1 MSLENVLVAV
11 GGDDEGRIDAIE
23 QITADVAGPAGAA
36 VHLAHVF
43 SHEEYDRFR
52 DQLDFDKDSEVT
64 PTVVAE
70 RQVNVREIKRTLA
83 AADVDTTTYGAVG
96 QRSEQ
101 VVALAEEID
110 ADLVVVGGR
119 RRSPTGKAVFGS
131 TAQQI
136 LLDAPCPVTFVRN
149 D

>member
-11 GGDDEGRIDAIE
+11 GEDDEGRTEAIE
-23 QITADVAGPAGAA
+23 QITADITDPAGTE

-43 SHEEYDRFR
+43 SREEYGRFR
-52 DQLDFDKDSEVT
+52 DQLDYNKDSEVT

-70 RQVNVREIKRTLA
+70 RQMNVREMTDA
-83 AADVDTTTYGAVG
+83 FSTAGVETTTYGAVG
-96 QRSEQ
+96 NRSEQ
-101 VVALAEEID
+101 IVSLADDID

-119 RRSPTGKAVFGS
+119 QRSPTGKAVFGS

-136 LLDAPCPVTFVRN
+136 MLEAPCPVTFVRAA
-149 D
+149 